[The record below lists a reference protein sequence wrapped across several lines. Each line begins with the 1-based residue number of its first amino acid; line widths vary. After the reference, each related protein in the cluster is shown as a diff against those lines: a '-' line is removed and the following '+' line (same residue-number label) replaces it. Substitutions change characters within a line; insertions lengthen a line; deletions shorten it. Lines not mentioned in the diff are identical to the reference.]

1 MTDSFWRYEGYEL
14 HVHALGS
21 GDPVVLLHGGM
32 DSSTGLW
39 NTFADLADSY
49 RVIAFDRS
57 GHGQSHSHLPDG
69 GDYDYEAMSAQTA
82 TLLRDVGPAHLI
94 GHSDGGNIALMLGIR
109 EPQLVRSIVT
119 FGANYHYRGID
130 PAVIDP
136 HEVPHN
142 EMHAHTLRMWLTSPA
157 LTTGQLA
164 QITCKALI
172 CVGESEPIL
181 PEHTRSLVNAIP
193 SADLWHVPGATH
205 DLPMERPVEVRQKV
219 RHFLTQ
225 QG

>member
-1 MTDSFWRYEGYEL
+1 MTDSYWRYEDYEL
-14 HVHALGS
+14 HVHASGS

-57 GHGQSHSHLPDG
+57 GHGQSLPRWPDG
-69 GDYDYEAMSAQTA
+69 GDYNYEAMSAQTA
-82 TLLRDVGPAHLI
+82 DLLRDVGPAHLV
-94 GHSDGGNIALMLGIR
+94 GHSDGGNIALILGIH

-119 FGANYHYRGID
+119 FGANYHHRGVD

-136 HEVPHN
+136 YEVPHN
-142 EMHAHTLRMWLTSPA
+142 EMHAHTMRMWLTSPT
-157 LTTGQLA
+157 LTTAELA
-164 QITCKALI
+164 QISCRTLI

-181 PEHTRSLVNAIP
+181 DEHTRSLVNAIQG
-193 SADLWHVPGATH
+193 ADLWHVPGATH
-205 DLPMERPVEVRQKV
+205 DLPMERPIEVREKV
-219 RHFLTQ
+219 RAFLAQ
-225 QG
+225 VD